1 MAGRSDFQ
9 MQPSVEIG
17 LFGEPSKFAGSCIA
31 RQIERSRALA
41 QPFAYQ
47 MNDRSTLAAATA
59 TPTPRVILAANRG
72 R

>member
-1 MAGRSDFQ
+1 MAGHSDFQ
-9 MQPSVEIG
+9 MQPDAEIG
-17 LFGEPSKFAGSCIA
+17 LFGEPSRFAGSCIA

-41 QPFAYQ
+41 QPFAYH

-59 TPTPRVILAANRG
+59 MPKPRVILAANRG

>member
-1 MAGRSDFQ
+1 MADHSDFQ
-9 MQPSVEIG
+9 MQPDAEIG
-17 LFGEPSKFAGSCIA
+17 LFGEPSRFAGSCIA

-59 TPTPRVILAANRG
+59 MPKPRVILAANRG